1 MPRIS
6 RELAAKKESFV
17 AGLFATNPTL
27 TIREVQEALKVEFQ
41 QTMNPATIL
50 KLKGNITRQDSPIVV
65 NEQVETTVATEVKT
79 EADPSLLVN
88 ILKPEDTTP
97 VAVVA
102 TETVTET
109 PVTTVG
115 ELAAEEVVRQ
125 VRSSKDIVRADGTV
139 WRELRPGLH
148 ELVKE

>member
-17 AGLFATNPTL
+17 AGLFATNPAL
-27 TIREVQEALKVEFQ
+27 TIREVQDALKVEFQ

-50 KLKGNITRQDSPIVV
+50 KLRSGLTKQDSPIVV
-65 NEQVETTVATEVKT
+65 AGEQES
-79 EADPSLLVN
+79 DPSLLVN
-88 ILKPEDTTP
+88 VLKPEDTSP

-102 TETVTET
+102 TETVTEG
-109 PVTTVG
+109 PVSTVG

-125 VRSSKDIVRADGTV
+125 VRASKDITRADGTV

-148 ELVKE
+148 ELVKSE